1 MILNSIQ
8 GLNALSNHW
17 VVFTTV
23 SYIMYGTFWN
33 LFQKNSDKDTVQL
46 MRKQRVQILKFFI
59 SFLEAFLST

>member
-17 VVFTTV
+17 FVFTTV

-46 MRKQRVQILKFFI
+46 LKAQPVQIFQFFI
-59 SFLEAFLST
+59 GFLEAFLSM